1 MGVPPLRSRAVI
13 LVGLAGPVLG
23 CTSGM
28 VNPQIPPPG
37 SLAFQDG
44 YLAGCPSGFTDAGRD
59 GYQQDYR
66 KDAARYA
73 GDTDY
78 RLGWDQGHGACY
90 EEEKRH
96 PKIIGG
102 NGGREHPRSGSTG
115 STSGRSGGIRGGEG
129 GGGSGGGGGGGAGH

>member
-1 MGVPPLRSRAVI
+1 MGLPRLCSHAVI
-13 LVGLAGPVLG
+13 LVGLAGFAPA
-23 CTSGM
+23 CTPGL

-37 SLAFQDG
+37 TLALQDG

-73 GDTDY
+73 SNTEY
-78 RLGWDQGHGACY
+78 RQGWDQGHAACY

-96 PKIIGG
+96 PKIIGAG
-102 NGGREHPRSGSTG
+102 GGRERS
-115 STSGRSGGIRGGEG
+115 RSRSMGGAS
-129 GGGSGGGGGGGAGH
+129 GGSGGGGGGAGH

>member
-1 MGVPPLRSRAVI
+1 MGLPRLRLRAVI
-13 LVGLAGPVLG
+13 LVGLAGSAAA
-23 CTSGM
+23 CTPGL

-37 SLAFQDG
+37 SSALQDG

-73 GDTDY
+73 GDADY
-78 RLGWDQGHGACY
+78 RQGWDQGHGACY

-102 NGGREHPRSGSTG
+102 NGRHEHPMSGSTG
-115 STSGRSGGIRGGEG
+115 SASGSIGGVRGGEG
-129 GGGSGGGGGGGAGH
+129 GGGGGGGGGGAGH

>member
-1 MGVPPLRSRAVI
+1 MGLPRLRSRAVI
-13 LVGLAGPVLG
+13 LVGLAGSVLG

-37 SLAFQDG
+37 SVAFQDG

-59 GYQQDYR
+59 GYQQAYR
-66 KDAARYA
+66 KDDVRYA
-73 GDTDY
+73 GDADY
-78 RLGWDQGHGACY
+78 RQGWDQGHAACY

-102 NGGREHPRSGSTG
+102 NGRHEHPMSGSTG
-115 STSGRSGGIRGGEG
+115 SASASSGGVRGGEG
-129 GGGSGGGGGGGAGH
+129 GGGGGGGGAGGAGH